1 MHTNIRIF
9 TTQYIV
15 DIIYSIHLNIDS
27 LAVEW
32 KGVKPLPTYARLHAK
47 DKLSTKKNGSLN
59 SNRPWIKHQHSRR
72 VWLTHIALHHT
83 VKKKN
88 NTNVHL

>member
-32 KGVKPLPTYARLHAK
+32 KGVKPLPTYARLAA
-47 DKLSTKKNGSLN
+47 
-59 SNRPWIKHQHSRR
+59 R
-72 VWLTHIALHHT
+72 
-83 VKKKN
+83 
-88 NTNVHL
+88 